1 MHILAVDHLGED
13 REAMG
18 QALAQALGITLFEA
32 RTRIAGAGAGPV
44 IITSFG
50 DARDADK
57 RAEQLRAAGINP
69 LVLSQDE
76 IETDKKRIIAR
87 TFFLADTELV
97 VGTRTGEEVRMAYTD
112 ITVIIRGTRIT
123 HTSKTETEKKTKFD
137 PGAAILS
144 GGLKMT
150 KSVTVTSTTSSD
162 LRDSFLHIYGATL
175 QPIVFLESGVLY
187 DSLGPALQLT
197 RTANFIHLLGQLRQ
211 RCPAALF
218 DDRLLNKPGQS
229 RLLGP
234 LFTPEA
240 HLDIAISVLAR
251 SLRS

>member
-18 QALAQALGITLFEA
+18 QALAQALGITLYEA

-44 IITSFG
+44 IIASFG
-50 DARDADK
+50 NERDADK

-87 TFFLADTELV
+87 TFFLADNELV
-97 VGTRTGEEVRMAYTD
+97 VGTRTGEEVRMAYTG

-150 KSVTVTSTTSSD
+150 KSVTVTSTTSTDFARWLSAYLWRHTSAD
-162 LRDSFLHIYGATL
+162 RFSRIRRTLRFPRPGAPAHEDGELHPPAWATETTLPRGIIRRPSLKQTRSVPPAGTALYPRGA
-175 QPIVFLESGVLY
+175 
-187 DSLGPALQLT
+187 
-197 RTANFIHLLGQLRQ
+197 
-211 RCPAALF
+211 
-218 DDRLLNKPGQS
+218 PGYRDIRS
-229 RLLGP
+229 RP
-234 LFTPEA
+234 FP
-240 HLDIAISVLAR
+240 
-251 SLRS
+251 